1 MGETVHDK
9 SCVQRPH
16 VANEGRVN
24 AYEPRL
30 VPHKDRHQYRHREAQ
45 REHNDLVIPGTETI
59 TGGNVKEESAF
70 FRELKLLRLLENIT
84 WTRSKFNARRCTRN
98 SWYHRTRAGRLC
110 SFLRGKMSY
119 LSKNFI
125 TGSAAMSLISILL
138 PYSFTAGSRLTISQP
153 IWEKK
158 NPRVASCGSAHVS
171 VYLWCV
177 LWSRIHL

>member
-1 MGETVHDK
+1 MLRRSRG
-9 SCVQRPH
+9 
-16 VANEGRVN
+16 EGRPFSENSSCYVFW
-24 AYEPRL
+24 R
-30 VPHKDRHQYRHREAQ
+30 
-45 REHNDLVIPGTETI
+45 I
-59 TGGNVKEESAF
+59 
-70 FRELKLLRLLENIT
+70 LLEPDQNL
-84 WTRSKFNARRCTRN
+84 TRGVAREIHDIIGRVPVACARRP
-98 SWYHRTRAGRLC
+98 
-110 SFLRGKMSY
+110 FLRGKMSY